1 MVALGLYLSAFVTS
15 SAMAGSYTI
24 GIIGGSGTVDTSGS
38 ETEGNTTGSDQE
50 RTETTIQEAIIYGSI
65 FAEHTWGEMY
75 GLTLGVSYTPMES
88 EIGTKARI
96 DTASDANDPG
106 SSDAGTYTAKAEI
119 SSHATVYIE
128 PTYMPTEN
136 FGLFFKGGLARV
148 TVNSLESI
156 ALGTDSSAYGDETV
170 LGTMWGVGAKAVHD
184 SGLMFKLEY
193 TDTIYDTVTM
203 KSTSGNK
210 NTITAEPEI
219 EAFKLSIGWQF

>member
-1 MVALGLYLSAFVTS
+1 MVALGLFLSAFVTS

-136 FGLFFKGGLARV
+136 FGFYLKGGLSRV
-148 TVNSLESI
+148 VVDSLESI
-156 ALGTDSSAYGDETV
+156 TLGEDSNAYGDATV
-170 LGTMWGVGAKAVHD
+170 TGSMFGLGLKAQHD

-193 TDTIYDTVTM
+193 TKTIYETVNLTSASGS
-203 KSTSGNK
+203 KSTIS
-210 NTITAEPEI
+210 ADPEVQ
-219 EAFKLSIGWQF
+219 AVRLALGYKF